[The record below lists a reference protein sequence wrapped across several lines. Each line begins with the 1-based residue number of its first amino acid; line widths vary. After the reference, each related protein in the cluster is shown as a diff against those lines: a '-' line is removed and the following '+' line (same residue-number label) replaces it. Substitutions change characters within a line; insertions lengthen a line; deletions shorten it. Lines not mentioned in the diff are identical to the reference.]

1 MLRCDTRAMSQ
12 PILEITSHIDGKNA
26 KVRVYPDRVEWERPR
41 GVSVAKVTAGVMTGG
56 LSLLATGV
64 GRSKAGVEV
73 IPMRSI
79 SSVASRRDT
88 MLNDVV
94 SITTSGNTID
104 LRCSKKEADQ
114 LRSAILACI
123 NGHVA
128 ANSPHRVEV
137 AQPQAPAPQGPPPG
151 WYADKDDR
159 DVERWWD
166 GTRWTE
172 HTQRSMR

>member
-1 MLRCDTRAMSQ
+1 M
-12 PILEITSHIDGKNA
+12 
-26 KVRVYPDRVEWERPR
+26 RVYPDRVEWERAR
-41 GVSVAKVTAGVMTGG
+41 GVSPVKVTAGVMTGG

-64 GRSKAGVEV
+64 GRSKSGVEV
-73 IPMRSI
+73 IPMRSV

-123 NGHVA
+123 NGHLA
-128 ANSPHRVEV
+128 ANSPHKVEM
-137 AQPQAPAPQGPPPG
+137 APAPAAPAPQGPPTG
-151 WYADKDDR
+151 WYADKEDPDS
-159 DVERWWD
+159 ERWWD